1 MPGGSEI
8 RRDAGQVS
16 CGSRHC
22 SNHKSDPGRSICHMG
37 SGEMPQTPLDP
48 ITRDRIPNST
58 ADHKANACPVVE
70 VPLIPMHGMDD

>member
-1 MPGGSEI
+1 
-8 RRDAGQVS
+8 
-16 CGSRHC
+16 
-22 SNHKSDPGRSICHMG
+22 MG

>member
-1 MPGGSEI
+1 
-8 RRDAGQVS
+8 
-16 CGSRHC
+16 
-22 SNHKSDPGRSICHMG
+22 MG

-70 VPLIPMHGMDD
+70 VALIPMHGMDD